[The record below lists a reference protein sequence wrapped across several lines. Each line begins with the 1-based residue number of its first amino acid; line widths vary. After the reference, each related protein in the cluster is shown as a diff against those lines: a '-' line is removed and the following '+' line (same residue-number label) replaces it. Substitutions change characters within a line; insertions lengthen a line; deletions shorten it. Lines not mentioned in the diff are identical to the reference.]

1 MARLGLGLLAAAAVA
16 VLALASGAASQAPAP
31 APAPS
36 SSADCGAAVQ
46 GLLPCLSYVQA
57 GSPQGKPTAPCCA
70 GVKGALKSPAT
81 VSCLCAAFGQT
92 YPVAINM
99 TRAATLPADCGGD
112 PAAFSKCNSERYHN
126 LISRARR
133 PLFFFLR
140 SVETRFFK
148 FFSSVNL

>member
-1 MARLGLGLLAAAAVA
+1 MARLGLLAAAAVA

-31 APAPS
+31 APSS

-57 GSPQGKPTAPCCA
+57 GSPQGKPTTPCCA

-126 LISRARR
+126 PISRARH
-133 PLFFFLR
+133 PLFFFPP
-140 SVETRFFK
+140 SVETRFF
-148 FFSSVNL
+148 